1 MDTTFSA
8 VAGAAATIFAADLWR
23 GYRSRPRPHIA
34 AYAIGMTMFALATWA
49 LFVGVTFGWSG
60 GAYRTFFLFG
70 AILNIPFLAL
80 GSMFLV
86 VGRRSGHAMTI
97 FLGALAAI
105 STTLTLTVDF
115 QHELPIGGVPH
126 DIFATGFGPRLFA
139 AIGGALGATILMV
152 LAAVSLIRFWTR
164 DRQLVWG
171 NALILAGTG
180 AAASGGT
187 VLAFGEATWFALSLL
202 VAVTLIWAGYRVASG
217 RRPAPSQSDG

>member
-8 VAGAAATIFAADLWR
+8 LAGAAATIFAADLWR

-105 STTLTLTVDF
+105 STTLTLTVAF
-115 QHELPIGGVPH
+115 QHELPMGGVPH

-139 AIGGALGATILMV
+139 AIGSALGATILMV

-180 AAASGGT
+180 AAAYGGT
-187 VLAFGEATWFALSLL
+187 VLAFGEATLFALSLL

-217 RRPAPSQSDG
+217 RRPASNQSDG

>member
-8 VAGAAATIFAADLWR
+8 LAGAAATIFAADLWR

-105 STTLTLTVDF
+105 STTLTLTVAF
-115 QHELPIGGVPH
+115 QHELPMGGVPH

-139 AIGGALGATILMV
+139 AIGSALGATILMV

-217 RRPAPSQSDG
+217 RRPAPNQSSG